1 MICLVFSVTAED
13 TAYFVDWP
21 IRAEAFGGF
30 PLGRMFTPIA
40 SREFPVIFRANRYLR
55 TNKA

>member
-1 MICLVFSVTAED
+1 MICPFFSVTAEG

-30 PLGRMFTPIA
+30 PLGSMFTPIA
-40 SREFPVIFRANRYLR
+40 SREFPISKQIDTLR